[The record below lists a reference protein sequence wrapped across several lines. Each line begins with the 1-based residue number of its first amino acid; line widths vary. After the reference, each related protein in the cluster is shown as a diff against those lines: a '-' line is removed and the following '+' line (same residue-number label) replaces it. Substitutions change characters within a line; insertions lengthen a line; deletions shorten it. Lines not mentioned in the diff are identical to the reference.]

1 MALAD
6 AQTIAIR
13 KLLSKSAY
21 DSNVSPG
28 PPLPA
33 SHPAPA
39 LLAKLHIEC
48 ASLYSSAR
56 SLVKTVGSTTP
67 ASKKGLRGN
76 SQEVSS
82 SSSSKEVSP
91 DLRRYLSRQAD
102 LHSALSHKWL
112 GVDAAEKGGPERG
125 GEAVGFL
132 EWAKKDL
139 EELKDS
145 KTFSLPGTTDKEAE
159 DQWKTKL
166 ADEIRKTTLFY
177 KYYKRINDTV
187 CLFPSASTY
196 SDLKP
201 IP

>member
-28 PPLPA
+28 PPLPT

-67 ASKKGLRGN
+67 TSKKGLRGN
-76 SQEVSS
+76 SQEV

-132 EWAKKDL
+132 EWAKKEL

-145 KTFSLPGTTDKEAE
+145 KSFSLPGTTDKDAE
-159 DQWKTKL
+159 DLWKTKL
-166 ADEIRKTTLFY
+166 ADEIRKATLFY
-177 KYYKRINDTV
+177 KYYKRINDAV
-187 CLFPSASTY
+187 RHFHFASVIHF
-196 SDLKP
+196 DLSVL
-201 IP
+201 